1 MAQKTI
7 EIKAP
12 VVIVADDHQGIRHL
26 IRSVLEKDG
35 LIVIEAKNGKEA
47 LELFIKEKP
56 DLVLLDIFMPVMDG
70 LDTCTQIK
78 KLPGGSLVPVLIFT
92 AHGDIKNAEDAF
104 KVGAADFINK
114 PINPEELHHRV
125 NRLLYLRAMEIERE
139 AAELEILESHKKA
152 RLLSRKVL
160 RAYEE
165 EKVRLAREIHDDLGM
180 ALTAIKLNL
189 QLIKKDCS
197 NHGQGFE
204 EKLTS
209 LVKLADNTLAAM
221 RDKAFSMR
229 PPALDDLGLVMVLD
243 EMAKEFSR
251 NTGIRIERKTTGRY
265 NSLPLEVE
273 TALYRCVQEAL
284 TNAARHSSA
293 GQVDL
298 NLYFSPSQV
307 KVSVIDDGIGFDPVA
322 GGIAA
327 GHLGLKGIRERV
339 ALIDGEIDIKSSPGK
354 GTTILITIPLNG
366 GNKS

>member
-1 MAQKTI
+1 MPQNSINAN
-7 EIKAP
+7 AP
-12 VVIVADDHQGIRHL
+12 VAIVADDHQGIRHL
-26 IRSVLEKDG
+26 IRSILEKDG
-35 LIVIEAKNGKEA
+35 LKVIEAKNGKEV
-47 LELFIKEKP
+47 LEVFNKEKP

-78 KLPGGSLVPVLIFT
+78 KLPGGSQVPVLIFT

-139 AAELEILESHKKA
+139 AAEFEIHESYKKN

-189 QLIKKDCS
+189 QLIKKDCADQ
-197 NHGQGFE
+197 GQGFE
-204 EKLTS
+204 EKLTT
-209 LVKLADNTLAAM
+209 LVKLADKTLAAM

-243 EMAKEFSR
+243 EMAKEFTR
-251 NTGIRIERKTTGRY
+251 NTGIRVERKTTGRY

-298 NLYFSPSQV
+298 KLSFSPSQV
-307 KVSVIDDGIGFDPVA
+307 KVSIIDDGIGFDPVA
-322 GGIAA
+322 GGLAS

-339 ALIDGEIDIKSSPGK
+339 ALIDGKIDIKSSPGK
-354 GTTILITIPLNG
+354 GTAILITIPLNG
-366 GNKS
+366 GKKS

>member
-1 MAQKTI
+1 MPQNSINAN
-7 EIKAP
+7 AP
-12 VVIVADDHQGIRHL
+12 VAIVADDHQGIRHL
-26 IRSVLEKDG
+26 IRSILEKDG
-35 LIVIEAKNGKEA
+35 LKVIEAKNGKEV
-47 LELFIKEKP
+47 LEVFNKEKP

-78 KLPGGSLVPVLIFT
+78 RLPGGSQVPVLIFT
-92 AHGDIKNAEDAF
+92 AHGNIKNAEDAF

-125 NRLLYLRAMEIERE
+125 NRLLYLRAEFEIH
-139 AAELEILESHKKA
+139 ESYKKN

-189 QLIKKDCS
+189 QLIKKDCADQ
-197 NHGQGFE
+197 GQGFE
-204 EKLTS
+204 EKLTT
-209 LVKLADNTLAAM
+209 LVKLADKTLAAM

-243 EMAKEFSR
+243 EMAKEFTR
-251 NTGIRIERKTTGRY
+251 NTGIRVERKTTGRY

-298 NLYFSPSQV
+298 KLSFSPSQV
-307 KVSVIDDGIGFDPVA
+307 KVSIIDDGIGFDPVA
-322 GGIAA
+322 GGLAS

-339 ALIDGEIDIKSSPGK
+339 ALIDGKIDIKSSPGK
-354 GTTILITIPLNG
+354 GTAILITIPLNG
-366 GNKS
+366 GKKS